1 MISKKSSTRI
11 PVLNRHM
18 KYLVLALFV
27 LVGCENE
34 DAAYCGALN
43 HMQGPVI
50 LRAKSE
56 ECDVVLVDAKGLVIG
71 IPGKYSVARAICESM
86 EKGDTLAVKD
96 FHPGRRISPR

>member
-1 MISKKSSTRI
+1 MTSKRFFTRI

-34 DAAYCGALN
+34 DAAYCGAIN
-43 HMQGPVI
+43 HMQGPIV
-50 LRAKSE
+50 LKAKSE
-56 ECDVVLVDAKGLVIG
+56 NCDIVLVDAKGLVIG
-71 IPGKYSVARAICESM
+71 IPGKYSVARAVCKSM

-96 FHPGRRISPR
+96 FHLGRRISP